1 MVSYR
6 PGATFAHRLD
16 ARAKLAVQFGFAVA
30 AFAAPT
36 PERLAALAV
45 LAALALVAGRLSPLS
60 VIRSY
65 WFVFVILLL
74 SPVSAAVSVSVPHV
88 DLSRGVGPTLAVSR
102 VTLVILVGAVYVRT
116 TPVRHTRAVIQRY
129 VPGRLGQALGVG
141 VALTFR
147 FIPVLRRDLWS
158 VRDAIRARGGENR
171 SVVDRAKRIAIVG
184 LARAL
189 DRSDRLSVALR
200 ARCFAWT
207 PTPPE
212 MSLARRDYPVLLL
225 GIVLALWPLLTLG
238 R

>member
-16 ARAKLAVQFGFAVA
+16 ARAKLVCQFGFAVA

-36 PERLAALAV
+36 PARLGALAV
-45 LAALALVAGRLSPLS
+45 VAGLALAAGRLSPLS
-60 VIRSY
+60 VVRSY

-74 SPVSAAVSVSVPHV
+74 SPVSAALSLSVPHV
-88 DLSRGVGPTLAVSR
+88 DLSRAVGPTLAVSR
-102 VTLVILVGAVYVRT
+102 VALVILVGAVYVRT
-116 TPVRHTRAVIQRY
+116 TPVRNTRAVIQRY

-158 VRDAIRARGGENR
+158 VRDAIRARGGETR
-171 SVVDRAKRIAIVG
+171 SIVDRAKRIAIVG

-200 ARCFAWT
+200 ARCFAWN

-225 GIVLALWPLLTLG
+225 GVVLALWPLTLLL
-238 R
+238 